1 MLPSKVSVC
10 IYSTVTKSQ
19 EDSEIHIESFS
30 NNDSVGYKLVEQS
43 VEEVVWY
50 RKNQVVEMIM
60 MISRSCH

>member
-30 NNDSVGYKLVEQS
+30 NNDSVGYKLVE
-43 VEEVVWY
+43 VVWY

>member
-1 MLPSKVSVC
+1 MLLTVKLLC
-10 IYSTVTKSQ
+10 INSTVTKPQ

-30 NNDSVGYKLVEQS
+30 NNDSVGYKLVE
-43 VEEVVWY
+43 VVWY